1 MTNAVTVNV
10 KGTTIKLGDG
20 NTPTETF
27 STIGQITDW
36 DGFDETAKAI
46 DVTVITDDYVMRDGG
61 GQIDSGK
68 LSLDILYD
76 PANTTFGSLQSG
88 LNTRKNFQIVLSN
101 GTTQFAFA
109 AVIAGIKKMAKKG
122 DKLRAQVSLEISGA
136 ITKSTIGG

>member
-46 DVTVITDDYVMRDGG
+46 DVTVITDDYIMRDGG

-101 GTTQFAFA
+101 GTTVCFRGGDRRHQ
-109 AVIAGIKKMAKKG
+109 KMAKKG

-136 ITKSTIGG
+136 ITKSAIGG